1 MKPTLRQLIAFTAL
15 ARTEHFGRAAD
26 LLHLSQPTVS
36 NEIKSLE
43 RALGVTLFARSRSGT
58 TLTDAGTALL
68 PYASNV
74 VVAAEALEEEAHR
87 RRDGSALRVR
97 LAVTPSLINRLIP
110 AVLQQ
115 IVQADGTSPVEVFET
130 PTGGVAQ
137 ALAIGHADI
146 GVGHFIGKPHGT
158 AGQVIGHDELWVL
171 SGRNVLE
178 TGTSIRISELQGKK
192 LLIWPREQNPEYFD
206 FLLET
211 CRRDGLQPQIVDSG
225 VRIAGAQ
232 SFLLTTGQAFSIV
245 PEDFAREAPQSLSC
259 APLDPPTTLPLQ
271 AVWRTPPVP
280 GTDRLLRALQEQHA
294 KRRRRR

>member
-26 LLHLSQPTVS
+26 LMHLSQPTVS

-68 PYASNV
+68 PYASDV
-74 VVAAEALEEEAHR
+74 VVAAEALEEEACR

-115 IVQADGTSPVEVFET
+115 IMQADGTSSVQVFET

-158 AGQVIGHDELWVL
+158 AGKVIGHDELWVL
-171 SGRNVLE
+171 SGQDVLG
-178 TGTSIRISELQGKK
+178 TDTSIRISELRVKK
-192 LLIWPREQNPEYFD
+192 LLIWPRQQNPEYFD
-206 FLLET
+206 FLLGI
-211 CRRDGLQPQIVDSG
+211 CRRGGLQPQIVNSG
-225 VRIAGAQ
+225 VRISGAH

-245 PEDFAREAPQSLSC
+245 PEDFAREASPSLSS

-271 AVWRTPPVP
+271 AVWRTPSVP
-280 GTDRLLRALQEQHA
+280 GTDELLRVLHEQHS
-294 KRRRRR
+294 KQLR